1 MKAAISNIGEP
12 REETVSQGG
21 GGSTPLLS
29 GGDERSEPES
39 HFSFS
44 SPRVTT
50 SAGQEGWASGG
61 SARRAPRRGPSSS
74 EGHNYNQEKKS
85 DKASVTRVMS
95 GSQAKTAFAL
105 RVNCARMIELK
116 GINSIGFGTFTVG
129 DYHCKTHGKQ
139 LPRGKNKCPLCQGKM
154 AFVQVYDAAEASRR
168 IKSLYAGL
176 LDDLFEM
183 SVLVTERHQS
193 SAIHFH
199 ALAAL
204 KGSPDIRTGFD
215 FEAVRCRNYASVC
228 PALKTIWK
236 VLREK
241 LPLYGFGRAELMPV
255 RKTGNAVA
263 SYVSKYIE
271 KNVLNRQPQDHRKK
285 LVRYH
290 GFNKT
295 QLKPNE
301 FEWNTPKAR
310 AWRQRAR
317 DTLDIIGVPL
327 PDLAVTPPQHVVG
340 AVGLSGG
347 SIRAKCLDGSVARE
361 VIGSKWAFQVN
372 RLLES
377 LQLATG
383 DKLNTAYDERELLS
397 RELQRL
403 AGRVWCKSVEN
414 PVRLELLGETF
425 TWREWHDWK
434 ASFPKAE
441 AGGEA
446 NKK

>member
-1 MKAAISNIGEP
+1 M
-12 REETVSQGG
+12 
-21 GGSTPLLS
+21 L
-29 GGDERSEPES
+29 
-39 HFSFS
+39 
-44 SPRVTT
+44 
-50 SAGQEGWASGG
+50 
-61 SARRAPRRGPSSS
+61 
-74 EGHNYNQEKKS
+74 
-85 DKASVTRVMS
+85 
-95 GSQAKTAFAL
+95 
-105 RVNCARMIELK
+105 
-116 GINSIGFGTFTVG
+116 
-129 DYHCKTHGKQ
+129 
-139 LPRGKNKCPLCQGKM
+139 
-154 AFVQVYDAAEASRR
+154 FVQVFDAAEASRR

-204 KGSPDIRTGFD
+204 TGSPDIRTGFD

-228 PALKTIWK
+228 PALKAIWK
-236 VLREK
+236 LLREK
-241 LPLYGFGRAELMPV
+241 LSLYGFGRAELMPV
-255 RKTGNAVA
+255 RKTANAVA

-301 FEWNTPKAR
+301 FEWDTPKAR

-317 DTLDIIGVPL
+317 DTLEIIGVPL
-327 PDLAVTPPQHVVG
+327 PDLAVTPPQHVVR

-347 SIRAKCLDGSVARE
+347 SIRAKCLDGSVAGE

-383 DKLNTAYDERELLS
+383 DKLNAAYVERDLLS

-403 AGRVWCKSVEN
+403 AGHVWCEAVEN
-414 PVRLELLGETF
+414 PARLELLGETF
-425 TWREWHDWK
+425 NWREWHEWK
-434 ASFPKAE
+434 ESFPKV
-441 AGGEA
+441 GLCGDA
-446 NKK
+446 NKS

>member
-1 MKAAISNIGEP
+1 MARMSLNHSSA
-12 REETVSQGG
+12 ETCAK
-21 GGSTPLLS
+21 
-29 GGDERSEPES
+29 PES
-39 HFSFS
+39 LIA
-44 SPRVTT
+44 SPALADEPNEAGRSRAADALGEAEGTAAGLPRQRVTT
-50 SAGQEGWASGG
+50 TTKEEK
-61 SARRAPRRGPSSS
+61 S
-74 EGHNYNQEKKS
+74 EKGT
-85 DKASVTRVMS
+85 ATVAMS

-105 RVNCARMIELK
+105 RVNCTRMIELK

-129 DYHCKTHGKQ
+129 DYHCKTHGKR
-139 LPRGKNKCPLCQGKM
+139 LPKGKNKCPVCQEQM
-154 AFVQVYDAAEASRR
+154 SFVQVYDAAEASRR

-204 KGSPDIRTGFD
+204 RGSPDIRTGFD

-228 PALKTIWK
+228 PTLKAIWK
-236 VLREK
+236 VLRQK

-271 KNVLNRQPQDHRKK
+271 KNVLNRLPQDHRKK

-290 GFNKT
+290 GFNRT

-301 FEWNTPKAR
+301 FEWDTPKAR

-317 DTLDIIGVPL
+317 DTLEIIGVPL

-347 SIRAKCLDGSVARE
+347 SIRAKCLDGSVAYE

-383 DKLNTAYDERELLS
+383 DKLNAAYVERDLLS

-403 AGRVWCKSVEN
+403 AGHAWCKAVEN
-414 PVRLELLGETF
+414 PVKVELLGEAF
-425 TWREWHDWK
+425 TWREWNEWK
-434 ASFPKAE
+434 ASFPKAG
-441 AGGEA
+441 ADGNA
-446 NKK
+446 NKS